1 MEIILVQDVE
11 NLGKKGEIKTVKDGY
26 GRNYLIPRGFAERAT
41 PGKLKVVRE
50 RQAAERTRHEKRVAE
65 AQARAESLKDLRVD
79 IEVNAGESGRLFG
92 SVTSQDV
99 ADALAKRGIP
109 IEKKDVRLDG
119 GAMKALGDHEATV
132 HLYEGVNVPILV
144 RLIPS

>member
-50 RQAAERTRHEKRVAE
+50 RQTAERVRHEKQVAQ
-65 AQARAESLKDLRVD
+65 AQARAESLKDLRVE

-99 ADALAKRGIP
+99 ADALAKRGVTVD
-109 IEKKDVRLDG
+109 KKDVRIEG

-144 RLIPS
+144 RVIPS

>member
-50 RQAAERTRHEKRVAE
+50 RQAAERARHEKRVAD
-65 AQARAESLKDLRVD
+65 ALARAASLKDLRVD

-99 ADALAKRGIP
+99 ADALAKRGLDID
-109 IEKKDVRLDG
+109 KKDVRLEG

>member
-50 RQAAERTRHEKRVAE
+50 RQAAERARHEKRVAD
-65 AQARAESLKDLRVD
+65 ALARAESLKDLRVD

-99 ADALAKRGIP
+99 ADALAKRGLDID
-109 IEKKDVRLDG
+109 KKDVRLEG

>member
-11 NLGKKGEIKTVKDGY
+11 NLGKKGEVKTVKDGY

-50 RQAAERTRHEKRVAE
+50 RQAADRTRQEKRVAE
-65 AQARAESLKDLRVD
+65 AQTRAESLKGLRVD

-99 ADALAKRGIP
+99 ADALAKRGIT
-109 IEKKDVRLDG
+109 IDKKDVRLEG

>member
-1 MEIILVQDVE
+1 MEIILLQDVP
-11 NLGKKGEIKTVKDGY
+11 NLGKKGDIKTVKDGY

-41 PGKLKVVRE
+41 AGRVKVI
-50 RQAAERTRHEKRVAE
+50 RQQHAVDQARHERLMADARAKAE
-65 AQARAESLKDLRVD
+65 ALREMRVD
-79 IEVNAGESGRLFG
+79 IEVKAGESGRLFG

-99 ADALAKRGIP
+99 ADALTARGIAVD
-109 IEKKDVRLDG
+109 KKDVRME
-119 GAMKALGDHEATV
+119 AMKALGDHEATV